1 MFDIGFWELALI
13 GILALVVLGPKR
25 LPEAART
32 AGRWVGK
39 LRAFI
44 SDVKQDIDREI
55 ENGDLADLRRL
66 KDELSQARTLIEE
79 SSNSIYQQVD
89 RLAGNIDKEVKGI
102 SSPAADSAQAGVRV
116 RKKKSPAKK
125 KTAGKKRTAKSKSAK
140 QPVKKKAAKK
150 KSRKRRT

>member
-1 MFDIGFWELALI
+1 MFDIGFLELALI

-55 ENGDLADLRRL
+55 ESGDLADFRRL
-66 KDELSQARTLIEE
+66 KDELSKARTLIEE

-89 RLAGNIDKEVKGI
+89 GLAGNINQEVKGI
-102 SSPAADSAQAGVRV
+102 SSPASVALA

-125 KTAGKKRTAKSKSAK
+125 KTAGKKRAVKKKPAKK
-140 QPVKKKAAKK
+140 PENKKAAKK
-150 KSRKRRT
+150 KSRKRKT

>member
-1 MFDIGFWELALI
+1 MFDIGFYELALI

-44 SDVKQDIDREI
+44 SDVKQDIDHEI
-55 ENGDLADLRRL
+55 ESGELADLRRL

-89 RLAGNIDKEVKGI
+89 RLAGNIDQEVKGI
-102 SSPAADSAQAGVRV
+102 TSPAPAGALAG
-116 RKKKSPAKK
+116 KKKSPAKK
-125 KTAGKKRTAKSKSAK
+125 NAAARKKAAEKKPAKK
-140 QPVKKKAAKK
+140 PVKKKAAKK